1 MTDYE
6 LLEIDRIAK
15 IQSINKQYDLENN
28 AYLSFSGRKDSTVL
42 HYLLDLALPNNKI
55 PRVFINTGI
64 EYLEIVKFVK
74 GLAAN
79 DDRFVLIS
87 PTKNIKNILEEYGYP
102 FKSKEHS
109 QRIYEFNRNSKAPFL
124 KRYITGIDKNG
135 NSTIFKCP
143 KKLLYQFEERGKYK
157 YSHMCCFKLKKEP
170 AVKWQ
175 KENNKSI
182 VITGMKRVEG
192 GNRVNINCIV
202 TSKSNKLKKFH
213 PLTVVTDEWEDWF
226 IETHNI
232 KLCKLYYPPFN
243 FKRTGCKGC
252 PFAPD
257 LQHILDIMERLLPAE
272 KAQCEKLWAPVYEEY
287 RCIGYRLRKKGSYRQ
302 CDLFDFISQD

>member
-1 MTDYE
+1 M
-6 LLEIDRIAK
+6 
-15 IQSINKQYDLENN
+15 
-28 AYLSFSGRKDSTVL
+28 

-170 AVKWQ
+170 AIKWQ